1 MAQNRAHR
9 SEEYR
14 VPPVS
19 KDEAS
24 SKASK
29 QPSLFICPRP
39 AAGTR
44 SSDSQK
50 DGGKGGTALSAYQV
64 LHTQT
69 PLVSGCWELHT
80 EAPPLCLRLGYFLPF
95 SALSRRSCRQPG
107 ECLRSPSGG
116 LCRGEASQGQGLG
129 MGGNRRRGVA
139 RRAAAGWRGG
149 R

>member
-1 MAQNRAHR
+1 MKLQARLVNNLVFLFAQGQLQAQGPQIPRR
-9 SEEYR
+9 MEER
-14 VPPVS
+14 G
-19 KDEAS
+19 A
-24 SKASK
+24 
-29 QPSLFICPRP
+29 QP
-39 AAGTR
+39 
-44 SSDSQK
+44 
-50 DGGKGGTALSAYQV
+50 SAYQV

-129 MGGNRRRGVA
+129 MGGTGGGVWL
-139 RRAAAGWRGG
+139 GEQLLGG
-149 R
+149 GEGGEH